1 MKKLSIFL
9 AAIIM
14 VAACAPKEKPFFIQ
28 VSDPQLGFINFS
40 EDFSPEVPLM
50 GKMVEKINTL
60 NPEFVVF
67 TGDLVHWRTNTAA
80 LDAFDSLT
88 NLINENITV
97 YYLPGNHDV
106 GNEALKEDVD
116 KFVQRY
122 GSDRFVHRSKEYTV
136 IGFNSSVVK
145 AQTKAEGA
153 EYEWLRE
160 QLQNADPKKPI
171 IVAAHYPIFVK
182 TPDEEETYENLPIPM
197 REKYM
202 ALFEEYGV
210 DTYIAGHQHL
220 CICLEHNGIDY
231 IIASALG
238 RQLGQDK
245 SGYTTI
251 TIDGEKPQVVYTP
264 IEETI

>member
-14 VAACAPKEKPFFIQ
+14 VAACAHKEKPFFIQ

-145 AQTKAEGA
+145 AQTKAVGGIDIGSFHPGSFHA
-153 EYEWLRE
+153 GGILLRIKLF
-160 QLQNADPKKPI
+160 QVT
-171 IVAAHYPIFVK
+171 VAAGDVHIHQVA
-182 TPDEEETYENLPIPM
+182 EHAALIPGCHGPHSLSK
-197 REKYM
+197 E
-202 ALFEEYGV
+202 
-210 DTYIAGHQHL
+210 
-220 CICLEHNGIDY
+220 
-231 IIASALG
+231 II
-238 RQLGQDK
+238 
-245 SGYTTI
+245 
-251 TIDGEKPQVVYTP
+251 
-264 IEETI
+264 